1 MAILSEAE
9 LEKLYE
15 DEALDEAR
23 DVAGGLELRLQ
34 QMLSGDISK
43 EEAKETLKQDAS
55 NLSLKVKAVNLTG
68 LSAICR
74 RLEDYLWHIE
84 AIEEKNIADLQQ
96 FSDRITRVLDGTE
109 EAIVDVA
116 EEIRT
121 LPHHTTFEVDEIKV
135 TPKEVT
141 VVLPQKVAARVVERE
156 LIECGYRVSTVLDSL
171 EAFEIILDTK
181 PDLVITSAV
190 LPRLSG
196 VDLICALKAMP
207 TTREVSVALL
217 TSLPLNHPDLKALP
231 MNVGIIRRGDNF
243 GSDLAEVLQRFNIT

>member
-1 MAILSEAE
+1 MTILSEAE

-23 DVAGGLELRLQ
+23 DVVAGLELRLQ
-34 QMLSGDISK
+34 QVLSGDISK
-43 EEAKETLKQDAS
+43 EEVKKVLTQDAS
-55 NLSLKVKAVNLTG
+55 SLSLKVKAVNLTG

-74 RLEDYLWHIE
+74 RLEDYLWHMDSIE
-84 AIEEKNIADLQQ
+84 KKNIVDLQH
-96 FSDRITRVLDGTE
+96 FSDRITRVLDGSE
-109 EAIVDVA
+109 EAISDVSK
-116 EEIRT
+116 EIRT
-121 LPHHTTFEVDEIKV
+121 LPHHTTFEVDEVTV

-156 LIECGYRVSTVLDSL
+156 LTECGYRVSTVLDSL

-196 VDLICALKAMP
+196 VDLLCALKAMP
-207 TTREVSVALL
+207 TTRDVSVALL
-217 TSLPLNHPDLKALP
+217 TSLPLNHPDLRALP

-243 GSDLAEVLQRFNIT
+243 GSDLAEVLQRFDIT

>member
-23 DVAGGLELRLQ
+23 DVVGGLELRLQ
-34 QMLSGDISK
+34 QVMSGDLSK
-43 EEAKETLKQDAS
+43 EEAKEILKQDAS

-74 RLEDYLWHIE
+74 RLEDYCWHMDSIE
-84 AIEEKNIADLQQ
+84 DKNIVDLQQ
-96 FSDRITRVLDGTE
+96 FSDRITRVLDGAE
-109 EAIVDVA
+109 ETIANVA
-116 EEIRT
+116 KEIRT
-121 LPHHTTFEVDEIKV
+121 LPHHATFELDEV
-135 TPKEVT
+135 TFSPKEVII
-141 VVLPQKVAARVVERE
+141 VLPKKVAARVVERE
-156 LIECGYRVSTVLDSL
+156 LNECGYRVSIVLDSL
-171 EAFEIILDTK
+171 EAFEIILDTR

-207 TTREVSVALL
+207 TTRDVSVALL
-217 TSLPLNHPDLKALP
+217 TSLPLNHPDLRALP

-243 GSDLAEVLQRFNIT
+243 GSDLAEVLQRFDIT